1 MEKNNKKDIVNSRNQ
16 KGVEEKKIVSLENTQ
31 DQMRGY
37 TLFDPRIQQME
48 EVAEFTYSDLDE
60 RKLIYP
66 EMKQSRVVSRFREL
80 RTQLLEKARDKNFV
94 VLVTSVTEGGGATY
108 VASNLA
114 MAFSIDS
121 SKTALLIDANLGKP
135 DLDSIFS
142 LDDVDFGLTG
152 FLENNE
158 VDIEQ
163 IIYASG
169 VKRLRVVP
177 AGHRTEY
184 ASEYFNSERMKFF
197 LKVVR
202 DRYSDR
208 FIILDAPP
216 LSESSDVRNLVQ
228 LCDMAVVV
236 VPYGKVTGSEVA
248 ESLKA
253 IPKEK
258 LAGLIINNET
268 TVRHS

>member
-1 MEKNNKKDIVNSRNQ
+1 MATGKTDGNASSVDQNGIKQ
-16 KGVEEKKIVSLENTQ
+16 QKIVSLDSSV
-31 DQMRGY
+31 DQMRDY
-37 TLFDPRIQQME
+37 TLYDPRIQRME
-48 EVAEFTYSDLDE
+48 EVVEFSYSDLDE

-66 EMKQSRVVSRFREL
+66 EMKQSRVVNRFREL
-80 RTQLLEKARDKNFV
+80 RTQLLEKSSDKNFIV
-94 VLVTSVTEGGGATY
+94 MVTSICGEGGATY

-135 DLDSIFS
+135 DLDDIFG
-142 LDDVDFGLTG
+142 LEGVEHGLTG
-152 FLENNE
+152 FLENNQ

-184 ASEYFNSERMKFF
+184 ASEYFNSQRMKIF
-197 LKVVR
+197 LKLVR

-208 FIILDAPP
+208 FVIVDAPP
-216 LSESSDVRNLVQ
+216 LTETADVRQLVQ

-236 VPYGKVTGSEVA
+236 VPYGKVTGSQVA

-258 LAGLIINNET
+258 LAGLVVNNET
-268 TVRHS
+268 ILRQR

>member
-1 MEKNNKKDIVNSRNQ
+1 MRNGKEGQVDSEEHKVADQQ
-16 KGVEEKKIVSLENTQ
+16 KVVPLDSPT
-31 DQMRGY
+31 DQMREY
-37 TLFDPRIQQME
+37 TLFDPRIQCME
-48 EVAEFTYSDLDE
+48 EIVEFTYADLDE

-66 EMKQSRVVSRFREL
+66 EMKQSRIVNRFREL
-80 RTQLLEKARDKNFV
+80 RTQLLEKSLDKNFIV
-94 VLVTSVTEGGGATY
+94 MVTSITDGGGTTY

-114 MAFSIDS
+114 MAFSIDA

-135 DLDSIFS
+135 DLDN
-142 LDDVDFGLTG
+142 LFGLDNVDYGLTS
-152 FLENNE
+152 FLEDNQ
-158 VDIEQ
+158 VDIEE

-184 ASEYFNSERMKFF
+184 ASEYFNSQRMKVF
-197 LKVVR
+197 LKLVR
-202 DRYSDR
+202 DRYPDR
-208 FIILDAPP
+208 FVIVDAPP
-216 LSESSDVRNLVQ
+216 LTETADVRQLVQ

-236 VPYGKVTGSEVA
+236 VPYGKVTGPQVA

-258 LAGLIINNET
+258 LAGLVVNNET
-268 TVRHS
+268 VLRHS